1 MIAERVAV
9 LDAQIAALRQSL
21 RSASPCQHAAA
32 RRGEKQWQPLRA
44 DLDRLA
50 RLERRR
56 AMLLEAYREPA
67 R

>member
-1 MIAERVAV
+1 MIAERVEV

-21 RSASPCQHAAA
+21 RSGSLL
-32 RRGEKQWQPLRA
+32 QPLRA

-56 AMLLEAYREPA
+56 AMLLEAYREGSA
-67 R
+67 